1 MEGYMLCLSKGET
14 EEFSDSISLLL
25 PYYLVDSFRY
35 LFERI
40 GFSVI
45 HSDNRDL
52 VEEAVRSAHIDIA
65 LEWQH
70 GRDDY
75 PIRDLLRKY
84 GRQVPILLCLNWDGQ
99 FPPDFL
105 NQGYQD
111 YLVVPWT
118 TDELMR
124 KFYRVLPES
133 KRPILRVF
141 WERCKEGKRTKSHMN

>member
-1 MEGYMLCLSKGET
+1 MLCLSKDET
-14 EEFSDSISLLL
+14 REFSRFISLLL
-25 PYYLVDSFRY
+25 PYYLDECFRH

-45 HSDNRDL
+45 HSYERAL

-70 GRDDY
+70 GREDY

-84 GRQVPILLCLNWDGQ
+84 NRRVPILLFLNWDGQ
-99 FPPDFL
+99 FPPDFSSL
-105 NQGYQD
+105 GYD
-111 YLVVPWT
+111 GYLDLSWGM
-118 TDELMR
+118 DALLS

-141 WERCKEGKRTKSHMN
+141 WKRCKEGKRIKSCLN